1 MTSKAMGLLC
11 VEKRNHLVSVSL
23 KLQYTKCSLHADK
36 MVRSAMLRCAILLW
50 SQNMIIWDLYL
61 FTSQVLT
68 STILST
74 ECVSDLSFAL

>member
-36 MVRSAMLRCAILLW
+36 MVRSAMLRCAIHVF
-50 SQNMIIWDLYL
+50 S
-61 FTSQVLT
+61 S
-68 STILST
+68 
-74 ECVSDLSFAL
+74 